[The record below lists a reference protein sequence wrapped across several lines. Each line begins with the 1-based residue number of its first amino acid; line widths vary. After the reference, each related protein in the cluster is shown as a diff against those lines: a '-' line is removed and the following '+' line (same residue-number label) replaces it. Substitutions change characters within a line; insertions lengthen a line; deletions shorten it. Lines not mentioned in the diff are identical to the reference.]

1 MRVRSFTATDYRFV
15 QGASHYPGTNYVSVT
30 RTGQAA
36 WTIEANASM
45 STGAMAELIASTTS
59 GRYVTYGE
67 GFYQM
72 PFSVS
77 LTQP

>member
-1 MRVRSFTATDYRFV
+1 VRVRSFTATDYRFV
-15 QGASHYPGTNYVSVT
+15 QGASHYPGTNYVAVT
-30 RTGQAA
+30 RTVQAA
-36 WTIEANASM
+36 WTIEVNA

-59 GRYVTYGE
+59 GRSVTYSE